1 MDWDREGYRRDV
13 LDPARRSGNVPP
25 PDLYVRYGLPGDIGD
40 PGVFA
45 AHIAAVLGYWRELV
59 NSRTY
64 APLAQALITAHGTL
78 DRNGRL
84 TLRRFAEGQAHARQE
99 SLERLTRLADTE
111 AGAATHAGP
120 ATVTRLRDAAGGTVS
135 DADVAAALQSAG
147 VRVVTE
153 FPSLPPAPHP
163 KQADLARYLR
173 PLGRSLSAEVVFG
186 DAVAAG
192 FRLLGGFRLADGRS
206 LDTGAIAAARGRVG
220 ALPYADPA
228 RAPSENVLAI
238 LRTAA
243 RQPGELDTLLLSEV
257 VEPLRRLARAGFLQR
272 GIASQAAEL
281 GLDENEAGL
290 IAAAVLAPDTLESQ
304 RQQVTNE
311 LAGGRLRSAQRL
323 GAGLPATD
331 PLHERLAAL
340 DAEVAELSRRADAER
355 AQDQPE
361 RAASLL
367 AQAVNLARDD
377 ASLSGRLAALP
388 PPAPRQATARLDG
401 DHVVVTWTPSPELAG
416 RVHYRVMRGQDLAC
430 ASPAEG
436 TPVLTRTGPHSAEDT
451 EAPPGAELFY
461 SVFAGRGSEAWSPPA
476 VTAPVV
482 FTPDVTDMSV
492 VAAETSAAVTWRP
505 HPGTDRVLVVRDED
519 RAPRALDD
527 GTPVEAVLTGFTDT
541 GLRTGT
547 EYYYRIVAA
556 YRAPGGQHRLSPGV
570 VERAVPEPELE
581 AVTDLGIAG
590 PAEGAR
596 VVMARWTPP
605 AYGQVRLALGSKPPP
620 WPPGTVLRPGE
631 TARLRVISGVPRR
644 GRDGRETLEVRLRP
658 GRHYLLA
665 LTVGRNV
672 SVVGQAAEVQ
682 LAEPVRE
689 LTAHRMHDD
698 VRLGWVWPGGA
709 TDALV
714 RWPGGEHR
722 CSRRVYDD
730 EGGLMVTVGP
740 TEVAIEVRALYPQP
754 SGRLT
759 APAAEVRVPARG
771 MAVHYRIRRAS
782 RFHPQRRLVELSAE
796 RETRLPALIIVQST
810 GPYAPD
816 DPAEGETVERAGPQ
830 PIAPGQ
836 PVTIAVQVTKR
847 PAWLACFV
855 DPATTGP
862 DGTDGA
868 GHVLVF
874 PPPAAEMRIR

>member
-40 PGVFA
+40 PGLFA
-45 AHIAAVLGYWRELV
+45 AHIAAVLGYWRELA

-78 DRNGRL
+78 ERNGRL

-135 DADVAAALQSAG
+135 DADVAASLRSAG

-153 FPSLPPAPHP
+153 FPSVPPAPHP
-163 KQADLARYLR
+163 KQADLARYLK

-206 LDTGAIAAARGRVG
+206 LDTDAIAAARGRVD
-220 ALPYADPA
+220 ALPYTDPA

-257 VEPLRRLARAGFLQR
+257 VEPLRQLARAGFLQR

-304 RQQVTNE
+304 RRQVTNE

-377 ASLSGRLAALP
+377 AGLSERLAALP
-388 PPAPRQATARLDG
+388 PPAPRQATARLDRH
-401 DHVVVTWTPSPELAG
+401 HVVVTWTPSPELAS
-416 RVHYRVMRGQDLAC
+416 RVHYRVTRGQDLAP

-436 TPVLTRTGPHSAEDT
+436 TPVLTRTGPYSAEDS

-461 SVFAGRGSEAWSPPA
+461 GVFAGRGGEAWSPPA
-476 VTAPVV
+476 VTPPVM

-492 VAAETSAAVTWRP
+492 MAAETSAAVTWRP

-527 GTPVEAVLTGFTDT
+527 GTPVEAGLTGFTDT

-556 YRAPGGQHRLSPGV
+556 YRTPDGQHRLSPGV
-570 VERAVPEPELE
+570 VERAVPEPQLE
-581 AVTDLGIAG
+581 AVTDLDIGG

-644 GRDGRETLEVRLRP
+644 GRDGRETMEVRLRP

-672 SVVGQAAEVQ
+672 SVVGQATEVQ

-698 VRLGWVWPGGA
+698 VRLGWVWPVGA

-730 EGGLMVTVGP
+730 EGGVVVTVGP

-759 APAAEVRVPARG
+759 APAAQVRVPARG
-771 MAVHYRIRRAS
+771 VAVHYRIGRAS
-782 RFHPQRRLVELSAE
+782 RWHPQRRLVELSAE
-796 RETRLPALIIVQST
+796 RETRLPALIVVQST

-836 PVTIAVQVTKR
+836 PVTIAVEVTKR
-847 PAWLACFV
+847 PVWLACFV
-855 DPATTGP
+855 DPVTTGP
-862 DGTDGA
+862 DGA
-868 GHVLVF
+868 GRVLLF

>member
-1 MDWDREGYRRDV
+1 M
-13 LDPARRSGNVPP
+13 
-25 PDLYVRYGLPGDIGD
+25 
-40 PGVFA
+40 
-45 AHIAAVLGYWRELV
+45 
-59 NSRTY
+59 
-64 APLAQALITAHGTL
+64 
-78 DRNGRL
+78 
-84 TLRRFAEGQAHARQE
+84 
-99 SLERLTRLADTE
+99 
-111 AGAATHAGP
+111 
-120 ATVTRLRDAAGGTVS
+120 
-135 DADVAAALQSAG
+135 
-147 VRVVTE
+147 
-153 FPSLPPAPHP
+153 
-163 KQADLARYLR
+163 
-173 PLGRSLSAEVVFG
+173 
-186 DAVAAG
+186 
-192 FRLLGGFRLADGRS
+192 
-206 LDTGAIAAARGRVG
+206 
-220 ALPYADPA
+220 
-228 RAPSENVLAI
+228 
-238 LRTAA
+238 
-243 RQPGELDTLLLSEV
+243 
-257 VEPLRRLARAGFLQR
+257 
-272 GIASQAAEL
+272 
-281 GLDENEAGL
+281 
-290 IAAAVLAPDTLESQ
+290 
-304 RQQVTNE
+304 
-311 LAGGRLRSAQRL
+311 
-323 GAGLPATD
+323 
-331 PLHERLAAL
+331 
-340 DAEVAELSRRADAER
+340 
-355 AQDQPE
+355 
-361 RAASLL
+361 
-367 AQAVNLARDD
+367 NLARDD
-377 ASLSGRLAALP
+377 AGLSGRLAALP

-401 DHVVVTWTPSPELAG
+401 DHVVVTWTPGRELAG
-416 RVHYRVMRGQDLAC
+416 RVHYRVMRGQDLAP

-436 TPVLTRTGPHSAEDT
+436 TPVLTRTGPHSAEDSD
-451 EAPPGAELFY
+451 APPGAELFY
-461 SVFAGRGSEAWSPPA
+461 SVFAGRGGEAWSPPA
-476 VTAPVV
+476 VTPPVT

-492 VAAETSAAVTWRP
+492 MAAETSAAVTWRP

-556 YRAPGGQHRLSPGV
+556 YRTPGGQHRLSPGV
-570 VERAVPEPELE
+570 VERAVPEPQME
-581 AVTDLGIAG
+581 AVTDLDIAG

-644 GRDGRETLEVRLRP
+644 GRDGRETLEVHLRP

-672 SVVGQAAEVQ
+672 SVVGQATEVQ

-722 CSRRVYDD
+722 CSRRVYGD
-730 EGGLMVTVGP
+730 EGGVVVTVGP

-759 APAAEVRVPARG
+759 APAAQVRVPARG
-771 MAVHYRIRRAS
+771 VAVHYRIGRAN
-782 RFHPQRRLVELSAE
+782 RWHPQRWLVELSAE
-796 RETRLPALIIVQST
+796 REIRLPALIVVQST

-836 PVTIAVQVTKR
+836 PVTIAVEVTKR
-847 PAWLACFV
+847 PVWLACFV

-862 DGTDGA
+862 DGA
-868 GHVLVF
+868 GHVLLF